1 MSTKRDYY
9 EVLGVGK
16 NASDAELKSAYR
28 KLALKWHPDRNKE
41 TGAET
46 KFKEVNEAY
55 EVLSNPQKKSQ
66 YDQFGHAANAGNP
79 GGPNPFTSRGGFG
92 GQNVNINFED
102 LFGGAGEGFSDP
114 MDIFQSFFGGGSPF
128 GRQTKRKTQ
137 YQMRIPFMDAIHGV
151 EKSIVH
157 EGKQYTLKIP
167 AGANDG
173 TTVRYSDFDVT
184 FVVEQDKY
192 FKREGNDII
201 VEHPLPFTI
210 AILGGEVDIET
221 LDDDLKIK
229 VKPGTQ
235 PGSMLR
241 LSGKG
246 VKSINSNHRGD
257 FYIRFVVDIP
267 SKINRRQKELL
278 EEYQDA

>member
-1 MSTKRDYY
+1 MATKRDYY

-16 NASDAELKSAYR
+16 NATDAELKSAYR

-41 TGAET
+41 AGAES

-55 EVLSNPQKKSQ
+55 EVLGNPQKKAR
-66 YDQFGHAANAGNP
+66 YDQFGHAATGSA
-79 GGPNPFTSRGGFG
+79 GGPNPFAGGFG
-92 GQNVNINFED
+92 GQRVDINFED
-102 LFGGAGEGFSDP
+102 LFGGGAGGGFSDP

-128 GRQTKRKTQ
+128 GRQAKRKTQ
-137 YQMRIPFMDAIHGV
+137 YQMRIPFMDAIDGA

-173 TTVRYSDFDVT
+173 TTIRYSDFDVT
-184 FVVEQDKY
+184 FVVEKDKY

-201 VEHPLPFTI
+201 IEHHLPFAT
-210 AILGGEVDIET
+210 AILGGGVEVKT
-221 LDDDLKIK
+221 LDDNLRLKIK
-229 VKPGTQ
+229 AGTQ

-246 VKSINSNHRGD
+246 VKFINSNHRGD
-257 FYIRFVVDIP
+257 FYIRFVIDIP
-267 SKINRRQKELL
+267 TKISRRQRELL
-278 EEYQDA
+278 EEYQDD

>member
-1 MSTKRDYY
+1 MATKRDYY

-16 NASDAELKSAYR
+16 NATDAELKSAYR

-66 YDQFGHAANAGNP
+66 YNQ
-79 GGPNPFTSRGGFG
+79 PNPFTSRGGFG

-102 LFGGAGEGFSDP
+102 LFGGAAGGDFSDP
-114 MDIFQSFFGGGSPF
+114 MDIFQSFFGGSSPF
-128 GRQTKRKTQ
+128 GRQAKRKTQ
-137 YQMRIPFMDAIHGV
+137 YQMRIPFMDAIHGA

-157 EGKQYTLKIP
+157 QGKQYSLKIP

-173 TTVRYSDFDVT
+173 TTIRYTDFDVT
-184 FVVEQDKY
+184 FVVDQDKY

-201 VEHPLPFTI
+201 VEHPLPFAT
-210 AILGGEVDIET
+210 AILGGEVDIHT

-246 VKSINSNHRGD
+246 VKSINSHHRGD
-257 FYIRFVVDIP
+257 FYIRFVVEIP

-278 EEYQDA
+278 EEYQDV

>member
-1 MSTKRDYY
+1 MSKRDYY

-41 TGAET
+41 AGAET

-55 EVLSNPQKKSQ
+55 EVLSNPQKKTQ
-66 YDQFGHAANAGNP
+66 YDQFGHAANAGSAG
-79 GGPNPFTSRGGFG
+79 GGPNPFAGGFG
-92 GQNVNINFED
+92 GQRVDINFED
-102 LFGGAGEGFSDP
+102 LFGNGGGFSDP

-128 GRQTKRKTQ
+128 GHQAKRKTQ
-137 YQMRIPFMDAIHGV
+137 YQMHIPFMDAIHGA

-157 EGKQYTLKIP
+157 QGKQYTLKIP

-173 TTVRYSDFDVT
+173 TTIRYTDFDVT
-184 FVVEQDKY
+184 FVVEESKSY
-192 FKREGNDII
+192 KREGNDII
-201 VEHPLPFTI
+201 YDFHLPFTT

-221 LDDDLKIK
+221 LDGDLRIKIK
-229 VKPGTQ
+229 SGTQ
-235 PGSMLR
+235 PGSLLR

-246 VKSINSNHRGD
+246 VKSINSHHRGD
-257 FYIRFVVDIP
+257 FYIRFIVDIP
-267 SKINRRQKELL
+267 SKISRRQKDLL

>member
-1 MSTKRDYY
+1 MATKRDYY

-41 TGAET
+41 HGAET
-46 KFKEVNEAY
+46 RFKEINEAY
-55 EVLSNPQKKSQ
+55 EVLSNPQKKAR
-66 YDQFGHAANAGNP
+66 YDQFGHAANASSAS
-79 GGPNPFTSRGGFG
+79 GGPNPFAGGFG
-92 GQNVNINFED
+92 GQRVNINFED
-102 LFGGAGEGFSDP
+102 LFGDEGGFSDP

-128 GRQTKRKTQ
+128 GHQAKRKTQ
-137 YQMRIPFMDAIHGV
+137 YQMRIPFMDAIHGA

-167 AGANDG
+167 SGANTG
-173 TTVRYSDFDVT
+173 TTVRYSNFDVT
-184 FVVEQDKY
+184 FVVEDHKY

-201 VEHPLPFTI
+201 VEQHLPFVT
-210 AILGGEVDIET
+210 AILGGEISIET

-229 VKPGTQ
+229 IKPGTQ
-235 PGSMLR
+235 PNSMLR

-246 VKSINSNHRGD
+246 VKFINSNHRGD
-257 FYIRFVVDIP
+257 FYIRFVIDIP
-267 SKINRRQKELL
+267 NKVSRRQKELL

>member
-1 MSTKRDYY
+1 MATKRDYY

-16 NASDAELKSAYR
+16 NATDAELKSAYR

-41 TGAET
+41 SGAES

-55 EVLSNPQKKSQ
+55 EVLSNPQKKAR
-66 YDQFGHAANAGNP
+66 YDQFGHAANANSA
-79 GGPNPFTSRGGFG
+79 GGQNPFSHGGFG
-92 GQNVNINFED
+92 GQRVNINFED
-102 LFGGAGEGFSDP
+102 LFGDEGGFSDP

-128 GRQTKRKTQ
+128 GHQAKRKTQ
-137 YQMRIPFMDAIHGV
+137 YQMRIPFLDAIHGA

-157 EGKQYTLKIP
+157 QGKQYTLKIP

-173 TTVRYSDFDVT
+173 TTIRYTDFDVT

-192 FKREGNDII
+192 FKREGNDVII
-201 VEHPLPFTI
+201 EHPLPFVT
-210 AILGGEVDIET
+210 AILGGEVSIKT
-221 LDDDLKIK
+221 LDEDLKIK

-235 PGSMLR
+235 PGSALR

-246 VKSINSNHRGD
+246 IKFINSNHRGD
-257 FYIRFVVDIP
+257 FYIRFVIDIP
-267 SKINRRQKELL
+267 TKISRRQKELL